1 MPTPPA
7 LLETPTGDLSLP
19 FTGLATLLSQ
29 STTFQQMCGVANA
42 AAALPFIDY
51 PLRDV
56 ASYDFPVPGAII
68 SDDDSLSQDRERLPV
83 KRRGQLLLQ
92 LFDEVK
98 TDYRGDQST
107 DPVVPIDWRND
118 DIAMRNRFG
127 AILTDLLN
135 LAPGVWAMTRWR
147 KVGSPTHLGPPDY
160 VRDDP
165 DAFRWIR
172 YGAFVIDW
180 V

>member
-1 MPTPPA
+1 MPTPPT
-7 LLETPTGDLSLP
+7 LSETPTGDLALP
-19 FTGLATLLSQ
+19 FTSLATLLSE
-29 STTFQQMCGVANA
+29 SATFQAMCGVNSA
-42 AAALPFIDY
+42 ALALPFIDY

-68 SDDDSLSQDRERLPV
+68 SDDDSLSQHR
-83 KRRGQLLLQ
+83 KRTLEGHGQLLLQ

-98 TDYRGDQST
+98 DEYQGDQSA

-127 AILTDLLN
+127 AILNEVRLS
-135 LAPGVWAMTRWR
+135 AGGRWGMTQWR

-160 VRDDP
+160 QRLDP

-172 YGAFVIDW
+172 YAAFIIDW